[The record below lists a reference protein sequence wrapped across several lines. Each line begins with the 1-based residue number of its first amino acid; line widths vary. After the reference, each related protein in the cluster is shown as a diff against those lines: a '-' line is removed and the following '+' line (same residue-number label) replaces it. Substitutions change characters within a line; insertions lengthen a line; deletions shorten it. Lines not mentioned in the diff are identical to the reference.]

1 MGCEMTREKLED
13 KMIEIKLRRMEIVME
28 KDKELK
34 NLAQMLGKSVK
45 KTYIPDYIDPKFA
58 KEMQI
63 ESYDDDEKVIEYI
76 SKKNKRNKRKNRK
89 Y

>member
-63 ESYDDDEKVIEYI
+63 ESYDDEKVIEYI
-76 SKKNKRNKRKNRK
+76 SKKNKRNKCKNRK